1 MPPVASVFDRI
12 DTFDWDSWRSNMSG
26 LREYF
31 WSARV
36 LQWAPLAGA
45 VAVARRSLPA
55 CGLLAGWLFAFV
67 LVKGSSPVATVD
79 SGSFFRLLMPA
90 FPAFIVL
97 VAAVPLLVPG
107 LFRRLGE
114 DIAPVATAPLGRRAL
129 VALAVVLAALPV
141 GAVAVAQPVDGPERA
156 IIVDEILV
164 PVDSEAMGLRVEVT
178 NGGNR
183 LTWDEPTGL
192 ARLFYRVYRT
202 QRPGGRRRA
211 VRGARRDQVRSRDG
225 RPRHDTG
232 EELPRPRR
240 PGMGLVPNRCR
251 CQLGGRSGPG
261 RRLPP
266 QRARPGAVRA
276 RLAERWPEAAAG
288 GLALAGG
295 LLYMRALDTRTNYD
309 EGLYLG
315 SLDAMRHGLRLGGD
329 LYVVQ
334 PPGFYWLLQAVAAP
348 FGDSI
353 EGIRLGFVLV
363 ALAGL
368 LAAFA
373 CASRLYGAAAGLAAA
388 ALLVVGP
395 PYPTVAPTIA
405 ADVPSLALGMIALA
419 LVAIAVE
426 DGAHRA
432 WAVAG
437 GAVLV
442 FAISVKFLALPYAV
456 PFVAIALAARAGRRV
471 LLPAAVGGAAVALA
485 MLVANLGALDE
496 L

>member
-1 MPPVASVFDRI
+1 MARAVGFGLALAPAALAVLIWKAKGSAPSRYMPLPARRCRRSPRCSIGSTRSTGTPGGQHVGPPRI
-12 DTFDWDSWRSNMSG
+12 LLERSG
-26 LREYF
+26 
-31 WSARV
+31 

-141 GAVAVAQPVDGPERA
+141 GAVAVAQPVDGPEHA

-178 NGGNR
+178 NAGNR
-183 LTWDEPTGL
+183 LTWDEP
-192 ARLFYRVYRT
+192 ARASRGSSIACIGPQAAADDVRCEE
-202 QRPGGRRRA
+202 
-211 VRGARRDQVRSRDG
+211 RGATKCDLEMDVLG
-225 RPRHDTG
+225 GTG

-240 PGMGLVPNRCR
+240 PGMGLVPNQCR

-295 LLYMRALDTRTNYD
+295 LLYMRRSTRARTTTRA
-309 EGLYLG
+309 
-315 SLDAMRHGLRLGGD
+315 SIS
-329 LYVVQ
+329 
-334 PPGFYWLLQAVAAP
+334 AA
-348 FGDSI
+348 ST
-353 EGIRLGFVLV
+353 R
-363 ALAGL
+363 
-368 LAAFA
+368 
-373 CASRLYGAAAGLAAA
+373 
-388 ALLVVGP
+388 
-395 PYPTVAPTIA
+395 
-405 ADVPSLALGMIALA
+405 
-419 LVAIAVE
+419 
-426 DGAHRA
+426 
-432 WAVAG
+432 
-437 GAVLV
+437 
-442 FAISVKFLALPYAV
+442 
-456 PFVAIALAARAGRRV
+456 
-471 LLPAAVGGAAVALA
+471 
-485 MLVANLGALDE
+485 
-496 L
+496 